1 MLDLILSIENGALTV
16 SELLISIIIAFFMG
30 LLISI
35 VYMNSHKDES
45 HSQSFALT
53 LVMLPPVVGAII
65 FLVGSNIASAFS
77 LAGAFS
83 IIRFRSAPGD
93 SKDITFVLFSMAVG
107 LACGMGLILYAI
119 IIALFLSFIM
129 FTLNKLSFGSVNT
142 PLQKLK
148 IVIPEDVAYEAVF
161 EPVFIENTIS
171 HKHLKTRTIE
181 LGSLY
186 ELEYSILLKESV
198 DEKTFIDAL
207 RCRNGNLNITLQSA
221 INSNDF

>member
-1 MLDLILSIENGALTV
+1 MLDLLFTIQNDVLTMG
-16 SELLISIIIAFFMG
+16 ELLISISIAFFMG
-30 LLISI
+30 LLISL
-35 VYMNSHKDES
+35 VYIKSHAGES

-107 LACGMGLILYAI
+107 LACGMGLISYGI
-119 IIALFLSFIM
+119 VIALFLSFIM
-129 FTLNKLSFGSVNT
+129 FALTKFRFGASNIT
-142 PLQKLK
+142 LQKLK
-148 IVIPEDVAYEAVF
+148 IVIPEDVSYESVF
-161 EPVFIENTIS
+161 ESVFIENTVS
-171 HKHLKTRTIE
+171 HKLMKTKTIE

-186 ELEYSILLKESV
+186 ELEYSVLLKSHV
-198 DEKTFIDAL
+198 DEKHFIDAL
-207 RCRNGNLNITLQSA
+207 RCRNGNLNITLQAGANLS
-221 INSNDF
+221 DF